1 MCPRRLAPSR
11 SLHKLRWSGIIDP
24 KYMAAHSRIRAAIF
38 DMDGVLTDS
47 EPLINA
53 AAIAM
58 FRELGLNVRPED
70 FLPFVG
76 TGEDR
81 YIGGVAELYDFP
93 LDLLAAKRRTY
104 EIYLELV
111 PARLEAFS
119 GAQQLVAACRSA
131 GLLIAV
137 ASSADRIKVVA
148 NLRKIG
154 LPPESWNAVVTGED
168 VIAKKPAPDIF
179 LKAAEKLG
187 AGAGECVVIE
197 DAVNGIQ
204 AALGAGMRCVAVAQ
218 SFPAECLQA
227 ANVVRRRIADV
238 SLRDL
243 VDAAVG

>member
-1 MCPRRLAPSR
+1 
-11 SLHKLRWSGIIDP
+11 
-24 KYMAAHSRIRAAIF
+24 MAAHSRIRAAIF

-58 FRELGLNVRPED
+58 FQEQGLHTRPED

-81 YIGGVAELYDFP
+81 YLGGVAERYDFV
-93 LDLLAAKRRTY
+93 LDLPAAKRRTY

-111 PARLEAFS
+111 PSRLEVFP
-119 GAQQLVAACRSA
+119 GAKRLVEDCRQA

-137 ASSADRIKVVA
+137 ASSADQIKVVA
-148 NLRKIG
+148 NLSKIG
-154 LPPESWNAVVTGED
+154 LPPDAWNAVVTGED
-168 VIAKKPAPDIF
+168 VVAKKPAPDIF
-179 LKAAEKLG
+179 LKAAEKLRV
-187 AGAGECVVIE
+187 GAGECVVIE

-204 AALGAGMRCVAVAQ
+204 AALSAGMRCVAVAQ
-218 SFPAECLQA
+218 SFPPELLQA
-227 ANVVRRRIADV
+227 ADVVRPRIADV

-243 VDAAVG
+243 VELGAA